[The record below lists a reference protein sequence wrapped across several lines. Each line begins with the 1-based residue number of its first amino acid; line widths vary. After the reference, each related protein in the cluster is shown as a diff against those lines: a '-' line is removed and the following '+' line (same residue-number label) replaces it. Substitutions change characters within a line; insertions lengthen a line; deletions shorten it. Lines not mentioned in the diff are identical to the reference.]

1 MVISMIIY
9 LTKETKENMKEF
21 DACAFMLNCWTQSIY

>member
-9 LTKETKENMKEF
+9 LTKETMKEF